1 MTSRRVLVTGGA
13 GFIGSHL
20 VEALRARGDRVVVY
34 DNLSMGRRENLPA
47 DVPLIQADVR
57 DTAALAAAMQGVDS
71 VFHLAARVSVRDS
84 LRSFADDAEVNLFG
98 TLRVLEA
105 CSAAQPRR
113 LVFASSMAVYADSPR
128 PDPVPETYRAEPLSP
143 YGVAKL
149 AAEQYVLKLAP
160 RFGVEPVV
168 LRFFNTYG
176 TRQTDTPY
184 VGVISIFVRRL
195 LAGRTPTI
203 FGDGEQCRD
212 FVHVS
217 DIVSGCLLAT
227 ETPRTGI
234 VANIGTG
241 VATSVN
247 ALAAMLCERIAPHIR
262 PERGPAQAGE
272 LRNCVADISA
282 ARELLGYA
290 PRASLAERLEEVIDY
305 LRRE

>member
-1 MTSRRVLVTGGA
+1 MTVRRVLVTGGA

-34 DNLSMGRRENLPA
+34 DNLSMGRRENVPS
-47 DVPLIQADVR
+47 DVPLIPADVR
-57 DTAALAAAMQGVDS
+57 DAAALGAAMQDVDT

-84 LRSFADDAEVNLFG
+84 LRSFAEDADVNLFG

-105 CSAAQPRR
+105 CAAARPRR

-128 PDPVPETYRAEPLSP
+128 PDPVSETYHAEPLSP

-149 AAEQYVLKLAP
+149 AAERYVLQLAP
-160 RFGVEPVV
+160 QFDVEPVV

-195 LAGRTPTI
+195 LAGRTPAI

-217 DIVSGCLLAT
+217 DIVSGCLLAM
-227 ETPRTGI
+227 EAPRAGI

-247 ALAAMLCERIAPHIR
+247 ALAALLCERIAPHIR
-262 PERGPAQAGE
+262 PERGPAQPGE
-272 LRNCVADISA
+272 LRNCIADVSA
-282 ARELLGYA
+282 ARKLLGYT
-290 PRASLAERLEEVIDY
+290 PCASLAEKLEEVIEY

>member
-1 MTSRRVLVTGGA
+1 MTPRRVLVTGGA

-20 VEALRARGDRVVVY
+20 VEALAARGERVVVY
-34 DNLSMGRRENLPA
+34 DNLSMGRHENLPP
-47 DVPLIQADVR
+47 DVPLIHADVR
-57 DTAALAAAMQGVDS
+57 DTAALSAAMQHADT

-84 LRSFADDAEVNLFG
+84 LRSFAEDADVNLFG
-98 TLRVLEA
+98 TLRMLEA
-105 CSAAQPRR
+105 CAAARPRR
-113 LVFASSMAVYADSPR
+113 LIFASSMAVYADSPR
-128 PDPVPETYRAEPLSP
+128 PDPVPETYCTAPLSP
-143 YGVAKL
+143 YGVSKL
-149 AAEQYVLKLAP
+149 AAEQYVLQLAP

-195 LAGRTPTI
+195 LAGQAPTI
-203 FGDGEQCRD
+203 FGDGGQCRD

-217 DIVSGCLLAT
+217 DIVAGCLLAM
-227 ETPRTGI
+227 ESPRAGI

-241 VATSVN
+241 IATSVN
-247 ALAAMLCERIAPHIR
+247 ALAALLCERIAPQIR
-262 PERGPAQAGE
+262 PQHGPNQPGE
-272 LRNCVADISA
+272 LRNCVADITA

-290 PRASLAERLEEVIDY
+290 PRASLAEKLAEVIEY